1 MMKHRRSFVILL
13 VALPILVSSLLAGD
27 PPVTKTISITIS
39 DSVIR
44 GQTTPAAAMIQVQP
58 LSEVF
63 AMVGG
68 VRPSFS
74 FESPETLAKNLQE
87 GKTNLGVVAGVE
99 LGWLG
104 EKANGLTPLAIAFT
118 SDIKLKAYVLMRKD
132 NESQNILGLKGKKLA
147 MPRRTQHH
155 AQVFL
160 HDRISRAGGQPQG
173 FFGATAV
180 SPDTD
185 AAIES
190 VLDKEVDAV
199 IVDGTSWDVFQERKP
214 GRAKKLMVVA
224 ESPSF
229 PTAAI
234 IYKPGSIPEADVKK
248 LREGL
253 YSAHQSPFCRQILN
267 FWRISQFIPS
277 TPEYD
282 QLVKGIVK
290 DYPQSIIPA
299 NFTNAK

>member
-1 MMKHRRSFVILL
+1 MLNRRSFLFLL
-13 VALPILVSSLLAGD
+13 MSMPILGATILAGD
-27 PPVTKTISITIS
+27 PPPVTKTLSISIS
-39 DSVIR
+39 DSVIH
-44 GQTTPAAAMIQVQP
+44 GQTTPAAALIQVQP
-58 LSEVF
+58 LTEVF
-63 AMVGG
+63 AIVGG
-68 VRPSFS
+68 VRPSFN
-74 FESPETLAKNLQE
+74 FVPPETLAKDLQD
-87 GKTNLGVVAGVE
+87 GKTNLGVITGVE

-104 EKANGLTPLAIAFT
+104 DKAKGLTPLAIAYT
-118 SDIKLKAYVLMRKD
+118 SDIKLKAYVLMLK
-132 NESQNILGLKGKKLA
+132 NNKTPSMLELKGKKLA

-160 HDRISRAGGQPQG
+160 HDRIARAGGQPQG
-173 FFGATAV
+173 FFGTSV
-180 SPDTD
+180 VPPDTD

-199 IVDGTSWDVFQERKP
+199 IVDGTSWEVFQERKP

-234 IYKPGSIPEADVKK
+234 VYKPGSIPEADVKK
-248 LREGL
+248 LRDGL
-253 YSAHQSPFCRQILN
+253 YTAHQSPFCRQILN

-277 TPEYD
+277 SPEYD
-282 QLVKGIVK
+282 VLVKEIVK

-299 NFTNAK
+299 NFTAK

>member
-1 MMKHRRSFVILL
+1 MMQHRRGFLFLL
-13 VALPILVSSLLAGD
+13 VAIPILASTILAGD
-27 PPVTKTISITIS
+27 PPVTKTISIAIS

-68 VRPSFS
+68 VRPTFS

-87 GKTNLGVVAGVE
+87 GKTNLGVVAGIE
-99 LGWLG
+99 LAWLG
-104 EKANGLTPLAIAFT
+104 EKAKGLTPLAIAFT
-118 SDIKLKAYVLMRKD
+118 SDIKLKAYVLMRRDTESHTIKD
-132 NESQNILGLKGKKLA
+132 LQGKKLA
-147 MPRRTQHH
+147 LPRRTQHH
-155 AQVFL
+155 AQIFL
-160 HDRISRAGGQPQG
+160 HDRISRCGCKPEG
-173 FFGATAV
+173 FFASAAV
-180 SPDTD
+180 PPDTD

-190 VLDKEVDAV
+190 VLDKEVEAV
-199 IVDGTSWDVFQERKP
+199 IVDGTSWEVYQERKGP
-214 GRAKKLMVVA
+214 RAKKLMVVA
-224 ESPSF
+224 ESPNF

-282 QLVKGIVK
+282 QLVKNILK

-299 NFTNAK
+299 NFTSAK

>member
-1 MMKHRRSFVILL
+1 MLNRRSFLYLL
-13 VALPILVSSLLAGD
+13 VVMPILGATILAGD
-27 PPVTKTISITIS
+27 APVTKTLSISIS

-58 LSEVF
+58 LTEVF
-63 AMVGG
+63 AIVGG
-68 VRPSFS
+68 VRPTFS
-74 FESPETLAKNLQE
+74 FVPPETLAKDLQE

-99 LGWLG
+99 MAWLG
-104 EKANGLTPLAIAFT
+104 EKAKGLTPLAIAYT
-118 SDIKLKAYVLMRKD
+118 SDIKLKAYVLMLKD
-132 NESQNILGLKGKKLA
+132 NKTASMLDLKGKKLA

-155 AQVFL
+155 AQIFL
-160 HDRISRAGGQPQG
+160 HDRICRCGAQPQG
-173 FFGATAV
+173 FFGASV
-180 SPDTD
+180 VPPDTD

-224 ESPSF
+224 ESPNF

-234 IYKPGSIPEADVKK
+234 IYKPGSLPEADVKK
-248 LREGL
+248 LRDGL
-253 YSAHQSPFCRQILN
+253 YTAHQSPFCRQILN

-277 TPEYD
+277 SPEYD
-282 QLVKGIVK
+282 VLVKDILK

-299 NFTNAK
+299 NFSNTK